1 MSGPFGAGGLQF
13 FSAADLYTYKL
24 EQSLRFNSADGAQYL
39 SLQNSSAGNRR
50 TFTWCGWIKR
60 SNVMNDMALFSSANT
75 VSSDLPQS
83 IEAGL
88 SIQQDNTHEPGT
100 INAIN
105 AYGSI
110 NFVFQTVLSPSVSI
124 KQVWTGLALRDTAS
138 WTHIHLI
145 ADSTQATSSDRIKIY
160 QDGTRITSFK
170 TITYP
175 DQDAQSTINN
185 NSNYHF
191 IGYGSP
197 QGSTDS
203 TNGYMAEVHFFDG
216 AAVDPTDV
224 GEFKNG
230 VWVPKEYTGSAYG
243 TNGFKLN
250 FSNSSSLGADTS
262 GQGNNFTVASA
273 LAATDQVLDSPTRNY
288 STLNPLGYFCGD
300 VTFTEGNLKIS
311 TPSSG
316 SNYETRFVPS
326 THHMTNG
333 KWYAEVRHTAAIGS
347 VAEVGVIKE
356 YAEVLGKGSITT
368 NGWAYNDGGEIR
380 NNNSNLQSSL
390 ATFTSGDIIGIA
402 FDADNGTLQF
412 YKNNSAVGSQI
423 TGLDTDAMW
432 HFFQNGDLDF
442 TSVWNFGQDSSFAG
456 AVTAQGNGG
465 IGEDFYYTP
474 PSGYRALAAFN
485 YKESSISPALAN
497 QPEKHYNSVEYT
509 GTEATQ
515 SVTGV
520 GFTPGIVWSRNR
532 GGSGKF
538 TMFDIVRGAT
548 KELKIGLSIA
558 SDTIEVTDANSL
570 TSFDTDGFSLGSAET
585 PNDNGTGYI
594 AFNFKLGGAATTNTQ
609 GSINTEASANT
620 AAGMSAITYL
630 GSASNATIGHGLVKA
645 PEFIMF
651 KNRDT
656 SDLWWAYHH
665 RANYQGTSTTD
676 PEDYYIDM
684 GYSASGAATS
694 STSYLQ
700 STAPTSSVITIG
712 PDHNVN
718 GPSENML
725 AYCFHEVDGF
735 SKFGVYQAYDK
746 NSAGMGGFVP
756 LPFKPAF
763 IIIKSINTTT
773 QTDWVMFDFNSYGT
787 YGGINKANH
796 QNFPLA
802 QLTGFGSVNENIHV
816 EMFSNGFRVQLQYAD
831 VNEEEQSGTPT
842 YVNYVYAAFAKMPL
856 KYSTAV

>member
-39 SLQNSSAGNRR
+39 SLQNSSAGNKK

-60 SNVMNDMALFSSANT
+60 SNIMNDMALFSSANT

-88 SIQQDNTHEPGT
+88 SIQQDNTFEPGT
-100 INAIN
+100 INATN
-105 AYGSI
+105 SYGSI
-110 NFVFQTVLSPSVSI
+110 NFVFKTVTSPSVI
-124 KQVWTGLALRDTAS
+124 IRQVWTSLALRDTAS

-145 ADSTQATSSDRIKIY
+145 ADSTQTTSSDRIKVY
-160 QDGTRITSFK
+160 QDGTRITSFRV
-170 TITYP
+170 TNYP
-175 DQDAQSTINN
+175 QLNDEGTINN
-185 NSNYHF
+185 SSNYHF

-216 AAVDPTDV
+216 TAVAPTEV

-250 FSNSSSLGADTS
+250 FSNSSSLGADSS

-316 SNYETRFVPS
+316 SNFETRFVPS

-347 VAEVGVIKE
+347 YAEVGVIKE

-368 NGWAYNDGGEIR
+368 NGWGYSDGGEIR
-380 NNNSNLQSSL
+380 NNNSLLQSSL

-432 HFFQNGDLDF
+432 NFFQNGNLDF

-474 PSGYRALAAFN
+474 PSGYKALAAFN
-485 YKESSISPALAN
+485 YKENSISPALAN
-497 QPEKHYNSVEYT
+497 QPEKHYNSVTYT
-509 GTEATQ
+509 GTGVAQ
-515 SVTGV
+515 SITGV
-520 GFTPGIVWSRNR
+520 GFTPGITWLWR
-532 GGSGKF
+532 SGE
-538 TMFDIVRGAT
+538 TMFDIVRGVT
-548 KELKIGLSIA
+548 KQLKIGI
-558 SDTIEVTDANSL
+558 SDTTQIVETTDSNSL
-570 TSFDTDGFSLGSAET
+570 TSFDTDGFSVGTSTET
-585 PNDNGTGYI
+585 NDSGDPYI

-609 GSINTEASANT
+609 GSINTEVSANT
-620 AAGMSAITYL
+620 AAGMSAVSYL
-630 GSASNATIGHGLVKA
+630 GSAANATIGHGLVKA

-656 SDLWWAYHH
+656 QEIWWAYHH
-665 RANYQGTSTTD
+665 RANYTGLTSND
-676 PEDYYIDM
+676 PEDYYISM
-684 GYSASGAATS
+684 GSNSVGASYPNAT
-694 STSYLQ
+694 YLQ
-700 STAPTSSVITIG
+700 STAPTSSVISIG

-746 NSAGMGGFVP
+746 NSAGLAGFIP

-773 QTDWVMFDFNSYGT
+773 QTDWVMFDFNSYGN
-787 YGGINKANH
+787 YGGNNTSNH
-796 QNFPLA
+796 QNFPASILNR
-802 QLTGFGSVNENIHV
+802 GVGSLINENIHV